1 MESPEYSRGVRAG
14 GDPASRRR
22 DKLAASAAVRGS
34 IPSGRLD
41 RIGGRAQRTMV
52 MNRSRLALPP
62 KVSRRIW
69 MQALVTGA
77 SRGLGLEMT
86 RQLLVRG
93 DRVAAAC
100 RHPGRALALTRLAG
114 EHPGRLHVLPL
125 DLTDPRSIAEV
136 AREIGALDLD
146 IDLLVNNA
154 GVLIE
159 GERFGAIESKSL
171 RESFSVNAE
180 GALLLTQALNAQL
193 ADGAK
198 VVNLSSTLG
207 SIARTDSLYS
217 PSYSIS
223 KAALNM
229 ATRLLSIALAERGI
243 IVVAVSPGW
252 VQTDMGGS
260 GATLK
265 PDVSIASML
274 RVIDHLKAS
283 DNGRFLSQNGETIPW

>member
-1 MESPEYSRGVRAG
+1 
-14 GDPASRRR
+14 
-22 DKLAASAAVRGS
+22 
-34 IPSGRLD
+34 
-41 RIGGRAQRTMV
+41 
-52 MNRSRLALPP
+52 
-62 KVSRRIW
+62 

-125 DLTDPRSIAEV
+125 DLTEPRSIAEV
-136 AREIGALDLD
+136 AREVGALDLD

-229 ATRLLSIALAERGI
+229 ATRLLSIALNERGI
-243 IVVAVSPGW
+243 IVVALSPGW
-252 VQTDMGGS
+252 VQTDMGGA

-265 PDVSIASML
+265 SDASIASML
-274 RVIDHLKAS
+274 RVIDHLKSS
-283 DNGRFLSQNGETIPW
+283 DSGRFLTQNGETIPW

>member
-1 MESPEYSRGVRAG
+1 
-14 GDPASRRR
+14 
-22 DKLAASAAVRGS
+22 
-34 IPSGRLD
+34 
-41 RIGGRAQRTMV
+41 
-52 MNRSRLALPP
+52 
-62 KVSRRIW
+62 

-125 DLTDPRSIAEV
+125 DLTEPRSIAEV
-136 AREIGALDLD
+136 AREIAALDLD

-180 GALLLTQALNAQL
+180 GALLLTQALNPQL

-243 IVVAVSPGW
+243 IVVALSPGW

-274 RVIDHLKAS
+274 RVIDHLKVS

>member
-1 MESPEYSRGVRAG
+1 MQV
-14 GDPASRRR
+14 
-22 DKLAASAAVRGS
+22 L
-34 IPSGRLD
+34 
-41 RIGGRAQRTMV
+41 
-52 MNRSRLALPP
+52 
-62 KVSRRIW
+62 VS
-69 MQALVTGA
+69 GA

-125 DLTDPRSIAEV
+125 DLTEPRSIAEV
-136 AREIGALDLD
+136 AREIAALDLD

-207 SIARTDSLYS
+207 SISRTDSLYS

-243 IVVAVSPGW
+243 IVVALSPGW

>member
-1 MESPEYSRGVRAG
+1 
-14 GDPASRRR
+14 
-22 DKLAASAAVRGS
+22 
-34 IPSGRLD
+34 
-41 RIGGRAQRTMV
+41 
-52 MNRSRLALPP
+52 
-62 KVSRRIW
+62 

-100 RHPGRALALTRLAG
+100 RQPGRALALTRLAG

-136 AREIGALDLD
+136 AREIAALDLD

-159 GERFGAIESKSL
+159 GERFGAIESKAL

-223 KAALNM
+223 KAALSM
-229 ATRLLSIALAERGI
+229 ATRLLSIALSERGI
-243 IVVAVSPGW
+243 IVIALSPGW
-252 VQTDMGGS
+252 VQTDMGGA

>member
-1 MESPEYSRGVRAG
+1 
-14 GDPASRRR
+14 
-22 DKLAASAAVRGS
+22 
-34 IPSGRLD
+34 
-41 RIGGRAQRTMV
+41 
-52 MNRSRLALPP
+52 
-62 KVSRRIW
+62 

-125 DLTDPRSIAEV
+125 DLTEPRSIAEV
-136 AREIGALDLD
+136 AREVGALDLD

-229 ATRLLSIALAERGI
+229 ATRLLSIALNERGI
-243 IVVAVSPGW
+243 IVVALSPGW

-265 PDVSIASML
+265 PDVSITSML

-283 DNGRFLSQNGETIPW
+283 DNGRFLTQNGETIPW